1 MNSAL
6 QTNQAGEPAGGS
18 VTLVGAG
25 PGDPELLT
33 LRAVRALQAA
43 DIILFDHLVSDA
55 VLDLA
60 RDTAR
65 KMLVGK
71 RGYRP
76 SCRQQDINDMMIRL
90 ARRGRHVVRLKSG
103 DPMIF
108 GRAGEEIAQ
117 LNRAGVAFDVVPGIT
132 AASAMAASLGVSLTH
147 REHAQSVQ
155 YVTAHGKDGG
165 LPPGVDWPAIS
176 SPQMTLVFYMGARMA
191 PRIASQL
198 TDNGLSPSH
207 PAVACTSVSRP
218 DARVWGGPLSGLHNG
233 VDLLGCDAP
242 LIIGVGAVFTELA
255 ASLSGS
261 VRGGGLW
268 REHHDTQHILRQA
281 AAM

>member
-1 MNSAL
+1 MNSAPRSDR
-6 QTNQAGEPAGGS
+6 TGTSVKGS

-76 SCRQQDINDMMIRL
+76 SCKQQDINDMMIRL

-103 DPMIF
+103 DPMVF

-117 LNRAGVAFDVVPGIT
+117 LNQAGIPFEVVPGIT

-147 REHAQSVQ
+147 RDHAQSVQ

-191 PRIASQL
+191 PQIVRQL
-198 TDNGLSPSH
+198 TGNGLAPSH

-218 DARVWGGPLSGLHNG
+218 DAQVWAGPLANLERG
-233 VDLLGCDAP
+233 VGLLGCDAP
-242 LIIGVGAVFTELA
+242 LIIGVGAVFTDLA
-255 ASLSGS
+255 TSLAGNS
-261 VRGGGLW
+261 RGDGLW
-268 REHHDTQHILRQA
+268 REHPNTQSILGR